1 MNNAPKWFWA
11 NSRILS
17 KSSRLAWQALGYAG
31 GSISDL
37 VVTHVFHQSTETE
50 PRSGRARI
58 TGQACK
64 RTGTLTVVSER
75 AQHKIVATRKPRD
88 ERPRPRP
95 GRFQED
101 ESAGERHSAAPY
113 GAVDSGVEMQGS
125 GCQDM
130 AVRVQDLCEF
140 SRLNCPPAI
149 SSHDSA
155 SFPPQP
161 QVENHLSEAQ
171 ASFVGLDCWGIPLF
185 PSHVAYDLGRIRGH
199 EPRACYG

>member
-1 MNNAPKWFWA
+1 MVLGKF
-11 NSRILS
+11 SHFVQILS
-17 KSSRLAWQALGYAG
+17 SGMASSRVRRRQYIRPRRHTRIPPKHGNRASVRSCAHHRPSLQ
-31 GSISDL
+31 
-37 VVTHVFHQSTETE
+37 THRNSNGRFRKST
-50 PRSGRARI
+50 
-58 TGQACK
+58 
-64 RTGTLTVVSER
+64 
-75 AQHKIVATRKPRD
+75 AQNSCERKPRD

-199 EPRACYG
+199 EPRACYD

>member
-1 MNNAPKWFWA
+1 MSDLDQDLGAFKKMKVQVSVTRRLPTELWIRGLKCRGQGAKIWLYG
-11 NSRILS
+11 SRICVN
-17 KSSRLAWQALGYAG
+17 A
-31 GSISDL
+31 
-37 VVTHVFHQSTETE
+37 
-50 PRSGRARI
+50 
-58 TGQACK
+58 
-64 RTGTLTVVSER
+64 
-75 AQHKIVATRKPRD
+75 
-88 ERPRPRP
+88 
-95 GRFQED
+95 
-101 ESAGERHSAAPY
+101 
-113 GAVDSGVEMQGS
+113 
-125 GCQDM
+125 
-130 AVRVQDLCEF
+130 